1 MMQHPHHAKV
11 TPKFCKQFASVGTV
25 VQEALQQYK
34 AEVSSG
40 AFPSEQY
47 SPYKLPDAERHVLA
61 EQLDQAGFGK
71 AATAVAKLTM
81 PADV

>member
-11 TPKFCKQFASVGTV
+11 TPKFCKQFASVGTL

-34 AEVSSG
+34 TEVSTG

-47 SPYKLPDAERHVLA
+47 SPYKLPEAEREALTHRL
-61 EQLDQAGFGK
+61 EEAGFYK
-71 AATAVAKLTM
+71 AASAV
-81 PADV
+81 